1 MRDDAARNFFIALAA
16 IGFVAA
22 LWFVWK
28 DEPIQHTQA
37 ESEIV
42 IIGVNVT
49 NVEWMKLKEEQDKR
63 TKEKL
68 EATAEILEAVGSA
81 LEALGDMD

>member
-1 MRDDAARNFFIALAA
+1 MKDGGKKFFIALAV

-22 LWFVWK
+22 LWFVWRE
-28 DEPIQHTQA
+28 EPIKHTQA

-42 IIGVNVT
+42 TIGVNVT
-49 NVEWMKLKEEQDKR
+49 NAEWLKLKEEQDKR

-68 EATAEILEAVGSA
+68 EATAEILEALGA
-81 LEALGDMD
+81 MAEALGD

>member
-1 MRDDAARNFFIALAA
+1 MKGDAARNFFIALAA

-28 DEPIQHTQA
+28 DEPIKHTQA

-42 IIGVNVT
+42 TIGINVT
-49 NVEWMKLKEEQDKR
+49 NAELAKLQAEKDAK
-63 TKEKL
+63 TKAKI
-68 EATAEILEAVGSA
+68 EATAAM
-81 LEALGDMD
+81 LEALAAMAEAMGD

>member
-28 DEPIQHTQA
+28 DEPIKHTQA

-42 IIGVNVT
+42 TIGINVT
-49 NVEWMKLKEEQDKR
+49 NAEWAKLQAEKDAK
-63 TKEKL
+63 TKAKI
-68 EATAEILEAVGSA
+68 EATAAM
-81 LEALGDMD
+81 LEALAAMAEAMGD